1 MNHKYNCPIDFTMNL
16 IGDKWSMWILW
27 SLQKGPLRFG
37 ELKRLI
43 PGVTEKMLTQQLR
56 KFESN
61 HIVFRKVY
69 PEIPPKVE
77 YRLTES
83 GESLKTIIELI
94 KQWGEEHLFLQD
106 SITPSH

>member
-1 MNHKYNCPIDFTMNL
+1 MNYKYNCPIDFTMDL

-43 PGVTEKMLTQQLR
+43 PGITEKMLTQQLK
-56 KFESN
+56 KFEN
-61 HIVFRKVY
+61 DHIVFRKVY

-77 YRLTES
+77 YRLTEY

-94 KQWGEEHLFLQD
+94 KQWGEEHLFLQEE
-106 SITPSH
+106 